1 MGSFGD
7 SMGISGIVF
16 KMSMESFNFACFAKP
31 LQNLRQYLLVHANFM
46 CLRMSA
52 KNNCSHIDSSC
63 LQSDG
68 ELSHL
73 CVPAD
78 LPFLGTIV

>member
-1 MGSFGD
+1 MGFRYCVQNEH
-7 SMGISGIVF
+7 GIIQLCMLCKASSEFVSI
-16 KMSMESFNFACFAKP
+16 FACACKFHVFENICKK
-31 LQNLRQYLLVHANFM
+31 LL
-46 CLRMSA
+46 L
-52 KNNCSHIDSSC
+52 SHIDSSC